1 MLAWGHTPSLPQLQ
15 AGQETEMFEVV
26 KRKDE
31 REREGVSV
39 LSRHVLLQIDFSVP
53 VLGIFQLV
61 IVWGRERTQLSPG

>member
-1 MLAWGHTPSLPQLQ
+1 MGAHTVLASAASRARNRDVQG
-15 AGQETEMFEVV
+15 G

-61 IVWGRERTQLSPG
+61 VVWGRERTQLSPG

>member
-1 MLAWGHTPSLPQLQ
+1 MGAHTVLASAASGARNRDVQ
-15 AGQETEMFEVV
+15 GG

-31 REREGVSV
+31 REREGASV

-61 IVWGRERTQLSPG
+61 VVWGRERTQLSPG

>member
-1 MLAWGHTPSLPQLQ
+1 MLTWGHTPSLPQLQ
-15 AGQETEMFEVV
+15 AGQETEMFKVV
-26 KRKDE
+26 RGRM

-61 IVWGRERTQLSPG
+61 VVWGRERTQLSPG